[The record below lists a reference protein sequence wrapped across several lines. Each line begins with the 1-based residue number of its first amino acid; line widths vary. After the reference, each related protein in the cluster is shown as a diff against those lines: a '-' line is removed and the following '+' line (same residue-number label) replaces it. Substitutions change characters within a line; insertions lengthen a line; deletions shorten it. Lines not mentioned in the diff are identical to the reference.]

1 MAQWMG
7 DRLKKLGSE
16 VEYADIGME
25 EDLPDGTKI
34 R

>member
-1 MAQWMG
+1 MVQWMG

-16 VEYADIGME
+16 VEYADVGM